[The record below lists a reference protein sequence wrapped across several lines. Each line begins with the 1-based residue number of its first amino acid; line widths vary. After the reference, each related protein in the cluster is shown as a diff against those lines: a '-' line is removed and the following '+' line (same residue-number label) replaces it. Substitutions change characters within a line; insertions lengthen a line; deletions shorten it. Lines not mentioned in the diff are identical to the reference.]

1 MKILHTADWH
11 IGQFKGPVVDGVNLR
26 SQDTVKCLEYMVQV
40 AIEEK
45 PDIVCVSGDIFH
57 QEQVGPVRYSD
68 EMITA
73 TNIIT
78 SLAHFSKYVIVMRGT
93 PNHDG
98 AAQFRVLERMLLNIR
113 NVDVVTEPG
122 VIKTPWADI
131 ACLPGFDKQ
140 EFRAKFPG
148 LSADEEN
155 LAWTKYI
162 SDMVFA
168 LRAECEKTPILMAH
182 YTVPGCNMESGQT
195 SFFTNFE
202 PVIPIDNEFSR
213 TERDTWMLYLTQWIN
228 ITIDANGES
237 LVISDEHHA
246 GFFPEGAA
254 IRTDQTVR
262 PFVAQAKYM
271 AGNGSDGKAASI
283 SGVNAAHDQSH
294 NGMITRFKAK
304 GTQYCGTTAQ
314 DKNHMD
320 NLFEVAFATRNS
332 QSIMSGCTSYYNRFY
347 ATVVEN
353 DVERI
358 IISKSDANYLVVGST
373 VSIGNA
379 TALSGNNPTDDRS
392 NAGLHA
398 KANRVIIT
406 KIEDYDSNN
415 SAVYVDNGGTKFST
429 GSTMVGSTEVKTT
442 IVTMPWHTGACDNVL
457 GSCGSPNSNTS
468 GKDPYILFGVEMF
481 LGFYEVISNV
491 ILKISNHV
499 MTACICYDCTKL
511 ATSVTSDYV
520 ECGYSIADTQA
531 SWKYISELGYDP
543 ENPSVR
549 HGTKVAA
556 SSSTG
561 YADGQYTDKLDQTSD
576 GLREWLSGGP
586 LHGGS
591 GAGRWF
597 AFLGNWLGNS
607 GWDFAARLSA
617 SGRCAK
623 AAA

>member
-1 MKILHTADWH
+1 MSYFDISGAVFNNQLRELETSDPAHADVFNAVFRQLINNDVALMEAASMFAGEKNKQAEFILNLKRT
-11 IGQFKGPVVDGVNLR
+11 GKKYGVHH
-26 SQDTVKCLEYMVQV
+26 SAFD
-40 AIEEK
+40 
-45 PDIVCVSGDIFH
+45 VS
-57 QEQVGPVRYSD
+57 P
-68 EMITA
+68 
-73 TNIIT
+73 
-78 SLAHFSKYVIVMRGT
+78 
-93 PNHDG
+93 
-98 AAQFRVLERMLLNIR
+98 
-113 NVDVVTEPG
+113 
-122 VIKTPWADI
+122 
-131 ACLPGFDKQ
+131 
-140 EFRAKFPG
+140 
-148 LSADEEN
+148 LSAGTRTLDAVGMVAQPSTNTVRGRNDFEGESVFYGLEVN
-155 LAWTKYI
+155 GHVDDAGEFIVEYI
-162 SDMVFA
+162 
-168 LRAECEKTPILMAH
+168 K
-182 YTVPGCNMESGQT
+182 G
-195 SFFTNFE
+195 
-202 PVIPIDNEFSR
+202 IDNEFSR

-332 QSIMSGCTSYYNRFY
+332 QSIMSGCTGYYNRFY

-353 DVERI
+353 NVERI

-379 TALSGNNPTDDRS
+379 TALSGSNPTDDRA

-576 GLREWLSGGP
+576 GLREWLSGGA
-586 LHGGS
+586 LAHGSNSGRWCAALDGGLGGS
-591 GAGRWF
+591 W
-597 AFLGNWLGNS
+597 WS
-607 GWDFAARLSA
+607 SAARLSA

>member
-1 MKILHTADWH
+1 MSYFDISGAVFNNQLRELETSDPAHADVFNAVFRQLINNDVALMEAASMFAGEKNKQAEFILNLKRT
-11 IGQFKGPVVDGVNLR
+11 GKKYGVHH
-26 SQDTVKCLEYMVQV
+26 SAFD
-40 AIEEK
+40 
-45 PDIVCVSGDIFH
+45 VS
-57 QEQVGPVRYSD
+57 P
-68 EMITA
+68 
-73 TNIIT
+73 
-78 SLAHFSKYVIVMRGT
+78 
-93 PNHDG
+93 
-98 AAQFRVLERMLLNIR
+98 
-113 NVDVVTEPG
+113 
-122 VIKTPWADI
+122 
-131 ACLPGFDKQ
+131 
-140 EFRAKFPG
+140 
-148 LSADEEN
+148 LSAGTRTLDAVGMVAQPSTNTVRGRNDFEGESVFYGLEVN
-155 LAWTKYI
+155 GHVDDAGEFIVEYI
-162 SDMVFA
+162 
-168 LRAECEKTPILMAH
+168 K
-182 YTVPGCNMESGQT
+182 G
-195 SFFTNFE
+195 
-202 PVIPIDNEFSR
+202 IDNEFSR

-314 DKNHMD
+314 DKNHRD

-576 GLREWLSGGP
+576 GLREWLSGGS
-586 LHGGS
+586 LTRGS
-591 GAGRWF
+591 LAGRWC
-597 AFLGNWLGNS
+597 AYLNGGLGNS
-607 GWDFAARLSA
+607 WWGYAARLSA

>member
-1 MKILHTADWH
+1 MSYFDISGAVFNNQLRELETSDPAHADVFNAVFRQLINNDVALMEAASMFAGEKNKQAEFILNLKRT
-11 IGQFKGPVVDGVNLR
+11 GKKYGVHH
-26 SQDTVKCLEYMVQV
+26 SAFD
-40 AIEEK
+40 
-45 PDIVCVSGDIFH
+45 VS
-57 QEQVGPVRYSD
+57 P
-68 EMITA
+68 
-73 TNIIT
+73 
-78 SLAHFSKYVIVMRGT
+78 
-93 PNHDG
+93 
-98 AAQFRVLERMLLNIR
+98 
-113 NVDVVTEPG
+113 
-122 VIKTPWADI
+122 
-131 ACLPGFDKQ
+131 
-140 EFRAKFPG
+140 
-148 LSADEEN
+148 LSAGTRTFDAVGMVAQPSTNTVRGRNDFEGESVFYGLEVN
-155 LAWTKYI
+155 GHVDDAGEFIVEYI
-162 SDMVFA
+162 
-168 LRAECEKTPILMAH
+168 K
-182 YTVPGCNMESGQT
+182 G
-195 SFFTNFE
+195 
-202 PVIPIDNEFSR
+202 IDNEFSR

-283 SGVNAAHDQSH
+283 SRVNAAHDQSH

-520 ECGYSIADTQA
+520 ECGYSIADTQE

-561 YADGQYTDKLDQTSD
+561 YADGQYTNKLDQTSD
-576 GLREWLSGGP
+576 GLREWLSGGY
-586 LHGGS
+586 LGGGS
-591 GAGRWF
+591 NAGRWC
-597 AFLGNWLGNS
+597 ANLANGLGNS
-607 GWDFAARLSA
+607 WWHFAARISVRILMCSVF
-617 SGRCAK
+617 RCPLRWP
-623 AAA
+623 